1 MLLKK
6 LIKNLPQNIKN
17 IKIKGISLD
26 SRKVKKGD
34 IFFAIKGREFNGNLF
49 IRDAILK
56 GAVAVVCS
64 KNLKKQNTKIPLIKA
79 KNPKILLASVC
90 EIFFKKKPKNIFA
103 VTGTNGKSSVADF
116 FFQILN
122 TNKIPVATI
131 GTLGIKKN
139 KAIKKLNLTSPDIV
153 TIHKEL
159 YNLKKL
165 GINNVIIEASS
176 HGLAQGR
183 LNKIDFKAG
192 IFTNL
197 SQDHLDYHKNMEN
210 YFNSKMILFSRLLK
224 KQRSMI
230 VDDEIKEYFKLK
242 KIANNRNLKIIKANK
257 YSEIKKQKNSLIGS
271 FQIKNLLMSI
281 AAAKLC
287 GLKKKEI
294 DFALKKI
301 KSVDGRL
308 ELIKIL
314 PNNSKVYID
323 FAHTPGALSTV
334 LRSLRKNYTGKISLV
349 FGCGGERDQKK
360 RGEMAKI
367 ARRLTDKIYVTD
379 DNPRRE
385 SPKKIREMI
394 IKKLKKANY
403 LEIGNRS
410 KAIKTAIQKS
420 EPGEIILIAGKGH
433 ETTQDYGKKILKISD
448 RSIIKN
454 VNFIGNKFN
463 KSNYN
468 KHLNSEILK
477 NIVNKNKKFSF
488 EGVSFN
494 SKEVKKGNLFIAIKG
509 IKNDGHKFVN
519 EAFKK
524 GASFCVVSKNIKVR
538 NKRRLIKYNNTIKF
552 LNNLAFLKRTLSKAK
567 IIAVTGSSGKTTVKT
582 LLGKM
587 LKIFGDTCY
596 SPKSFNNHYGVP
608 FSLSNLEN
616 NHKFGVFEIGMSK
629 KGEINNLSKLVRPN
643 IGIIT
648 NIAEAHIENF
658 KNVKEIAK
666 AKGEI
671 INNIDKDGSLILNRD
686 DKFFSFLKS
695 LAEKKGIKVL
705 SFGNSN
711 RSDVRLV
718 KILNYKK
725 YKTLKIRIFDETLLI
740 RVRNTE
746 ASNIYNILCSIAVLK
761 ILNLDFN
768 KIKKF
773 FNQTLSLKGRGK
785 THKVER
791 YKIHFKLIDESYNAN
806 PLSVKN
812 AIMNLS
818 KIKDKDHKKYVLLGD
833 MLELG
838 NKSDFYHKNLSKIIN
853 NSNIDKLF
861 VYGEKVLKT
870 YKYISKEKRGNIL
883 LNKNDFDDVFSN
895 VVKKNDYLMIKGS
908 NATGLN
914 KISNSIIKGTINV
927 I

>member
-509 IKNDGHKFVN
+509 IRNDGHKFVN

>member
-139 KAIKKLNLTSPDIV
+139 KAIKKLSLTSPDIV
-153 TIHKEL
+153 TMHKEL

-165 GINNVIIEASS
+165 GINNVILEASS

-230 VDDEIKEYFKLK
+230 VDDEIKEYSKLK

-257 YSEIKKQKNSLIGS
+257 YSEIKKQKNSLIGG

-394 IKKLKKANY
+394 IKKLTKANY

-509 IKNDGHKFVN
+509 IRNDGHKFVN

-725 YKTLKIRIFDETLLI
+725 YKILKIRIFDETLLI

-870 YKYISKEKRGNIL
+870 YKYISKEKQGNIL

-895 VVKKNDYLMIKGS
+895 VLKKNDYLMIKGS

-914 KISNSIIKGTINV
+914 KISSSIIKGTIHV

>member
-64 KNLKKQNTKIPLIKA
+64 ENLKKQNTKIPLIKA

-153 TIHKEL
+153 TMHKEL

-257 YSEIKKQKNSLIGS
+257 YSEIKKQKNSLIGG

-454 VNFIGNKFN
+454 VNFIGKKFN

-509 IKNDGHKFVN
+509 IRNDGHKFVN

-695 LAEKKGIKVL
+695 LAEKRGIKVL

-746 ASNIYNILCSIAVLK
+746 ASNIYNILCSITVLK

>member
-79 KNPKILLASVC
+79 KYPKTLLASVC

-116 FFQILN
+116 FYQILN

-139 KAIKKLNLTSPDIV
+139 KAIKKLSLTSPDIV
-153 TIHKEL
+153 TMHKEL

-165 GINNVIIEASS
+165 GINNVILEASS

-197 SQDHLDYHKNMEN
+197 SQDHLDYHKNMKN

-334 LRSLRKNYTGKISLV
+334 LKSLRKNYTGKISLV

-477 NIVNKNKKFSF
+477 KIVDKNKKFTF

-494 SKEVKKGNLFIAIKG
+494 SKEIKKGNLFIAIKG
-509 IKNDGHKFVN
+509 IRNDGHKFVN
-519 EAFKK
+519 EAIKK
-524 GASFCVVSKNIKVR
+524 GANFCVVSKNIKVR
-538 NKRRLIKYNNTIKF
+538 NKSHLIKCDNTIKF

-725 YKTLKIRIFDETLLI
+725 YKTLKIRIFDETLLL

-746 ASNIYNILCSIAVLK
+746 ASSIYNILCSITVLK

-791 YKIHFKLIDESYNAN
+791 YKTHFKLIDESYNAN

-870 YKYISKEKRGNIL
+870 YKYISKEKQGNIL

-914 KISNSIIKGTINV
+914 KISSSIIKGTTNV

>member
-1 MLLKK
+1 M
-6 LIKNLPQNIKN
+6 
-17 IKIKGISLD
+17 
-26 SRKVKKGD
+26 
-34 IFFAIKGREFNGNLF
+34 
-49 IRDAILK
+49 
-56 GAVAVVCS
+56 
-64 KNLKKQNTKIPLIKA
+64 
-79 KNPKILLASVC
+79 
-90 EIFFKKKPKNIFA
+90 
-103 VTGTNGKSSVADF
+103 
-116 FFQILN
+116 
-122 TNKIPVATI
+122 
-131 GTLGIKKN
+131 
-139 KAIKKLNLTSPDIV
+139 
-153 TIHKEL
+153 
-159 YNLKKL
+159 
-165 GINNVIIEASS
+165 
-176 HGLAQGR
+176 AQGR

-242 KIANNRNLKIIKANK
+242 KIANNKNLKIIKANK
-257 YSEIKKQKNSLIGS
+257 YSEIKKQKNSLIGG

-287 GLKKKEI
+287 GLRKKEI

-334 LRSLRKNYTGKISLV
+334 LKSLRKNYTGKISLV

-410 KAIKTAIQKS
+410 KAIKTAIQRS

-454 VNFIGNKFN
+454 VNFIGKKFN

-509 IKNDGHKFVN
+509 IRNDGHKFVN

-538 NKRRLIKYNNTIKF
+538 NKSRLIKYNNTIKF

-695 LAEKKGIKVL
+695 LAEKRGIKVL

-746 ASNIYNILCSIAVLK
+746 ASNIYNILCSITVLK

>member
-116 FFQILN
+116 FYQILN

-139 KAIKKLNLTSPDIV
+139 KAIKKLSLTSPDIV
-153 TIHKEL
+153 TMHKEL

-165 GINNVIIEASS
+165 GINNVILEASS

-197 SQDHLDYHKNMEN
+197 SQDHLDYHKNMKN

-230 VDDEIKEYFKLK
+230 VDDEIKEYSKLK

-294 DFALKKI
+294 DLALKKI

-334 LRSLRKNYTGKISLV
+334 LKSLRKNYTGKISLV

-454 VNFIGNKFN
+454 VNFIGKKFN

-509 IKNDGHKFVN
+509 IRNDGHKFVN

-725 YKTLKIRIFDETLLI
+725 YKILKIRIFDETLLI

-746 ASNIYNILCSIAVLK
+746 ASNIYNILCSITVLK

-895 VVKKNDYLMIKGS
+895 VLKKNDYLMIKGS

-914 KISNSIIKGTINV
+914 KISSSIIKGTIHV

>member
-448 RSIIKN
+448 RSIVKN

-509 IKNDGHKFVN
+509 IRNDGHKFVN

-695 LAEKKGIKVL
+695 LAEKKGIKAL

>member
-197 SQDHLDYHKNMEN
+197 SQDHLDYHKNMKN

-448 RSIIKN
+448 RSIVKN

-509 IKNDGHKFVN
+509 IRNDGHKFVN

-895 VVKKNDYLMIKGS
+895 VIKKNDYLMIKGS